1 MLASTIQFSHNTP
14 HHQPHTHFANKAF
27 SACFVMQAP
36 GPTHNSGLLSQT
48 PNSAPMSK
56 PRFNLACVYVSQEF
70 VLAASITA
78 GVFPL
83 RFKLGGMTT
92 LGSSTTNTRAIQL
105 HSCVML
111 INISSLER
119 RRSSRTYRYVCL
131 VTPTTQSPIPPST
144 AT

>member
-1 MLASTIQFSHNTP
+1 MRRSHRKNKKNYTHHTNTSTVSMWWMLASTIQFSHNTP

-48 PNSAPMSK
+48 PNSAPMQYLDL
-56 PRFNLACVYVSQEF
+56 NIVHDYVFQEF

-92 LGSSTTNTRAIQL
+92 LGPSTTNTRAIQL
-105 HSCVML
+105 HDCVML

-119 RRSSRTYRYVCL
+119 R
-131 VTPTTQSPIPPST
+131 
-144 AT
+144 